1 MGPHALRAHPGGRQ
15 SSVYT
20 LMSRPSSELETPR
33 EIHTTNGS
41 SPADRRASVGLLG
54 RLGLDRPELRAWAM
68 YDWAV
73 SAVQTTIMVAVFPVY
88 FGNIARGSLP
98 ESRATQAI
106 ATANTVVAIVMAIL
120 SPVLGAVSDYV
131 AAKKRM
137 LAASMLVGSAAVAG
151 MFFVQQGD
159 HQLALILFVIALI
172 GATASTVF
180 YDALLPHIAG
190 AGEIDRVSS
199 AGYAIGYFGGG
210 VLLALN
216 LAWIL
221 KPAWF
226 GLPAGPDISEAA
238 RTLPTR
244 LAFLSVAVWWLVF
257 SVPLFRRVPE
267 PPRTREPDEVNGQ
280 NPVVVPFIR
289 VAETFRALRGY
300 RQAFLMLLA
309 FMIYNDGIQTIQKMA
324 ASYGKELGIADS
336 VLISSI
342 LIVQFVGFPFAFLF
356 GAIAHRIGAKRTI
369 FIGLIIYGG
378 ISVLGYYMRT
388 AWHFILLAGLV
399 ATVQGGTQALS
410 RSLFASLVPA
420 HKSGEFFGFYS
431 VFEKFASIFG
441 PLLFW
446 ITIATTGN
454 SRNAILSV
462 IAFFVLGAL
471 VLSRVRVAE
480 GQQAARAGG
489 TGLISSPVT

>member
-1 MGPHALRAHPGGRQ
+1 MAEGVQGRETPGARGGR
-15 SSVYT
+15 S
-20 LMSRPSSELETPR
+20 
-33 EIHTTNGS
+33 
-41 SPADRRASVGLLG
+41 AGLLN
-54 RLGLDRPELRAWAM
+54 RIGLDRPELRAWAM

-73 SAVQTTIMVAVFPVY
+73 SSVQTTIMVAVFPVY
-88 FGNIARGSLP
+88 FVNIARSSLP

-106 ATANTVVAIVMAIL
+106 ATANTIVAIVLAVL
-120 SPVLGAVSDYV
+120 SPILGAVSDYV

-137 LAASMLVGSAAVAG
+137 LGASMLVGAAAVAG

-159 HQLALILFVIALI
+159 YRLALVLFVVSLI

-180 YDALLPHIAG
+180 YDALLPHIA
-190 AGEIDRVSS
+190 ADDEMDRVSS
-199 AGYAIGYFGGG
+199 AGYAIGYIGGG

-226 GLPAGPDISEAA
+226 GLPSGAGLSSAQ

-244 LAFLSVAVWWLVF
+244 LALLSVAVWWVVF
-257 SVPLFRRVPE
+257 SIPLFRKVPE
-267 PPRTREPDEVNGQ
+267 PPRTREPDELARGNALVM
-280 NPVVVPFIR
+280 PFVRVV
-289 VAETFRALRGY
+289 ETFRALRGY
-300 RQAFLMLLA
+300 KQAFLMLLA

-324 ASYGKELGIADS
+324 ATYGKELGIEDS
-336 VLISSI
+336 ILIASI
-342 LIVQFVGFPFAFLF
+342 LIVQFVGFPFSFLF
-356 GAIAHRIGAKRTI
+356 GAIAARIGAKATI
-369 FIGLIIYGG
+369 FIGLIVYAG
-378 ISVLGYYMRT
+378 ISVLGYYMHT
-388 AWHFILLAGLV
+388 AVHFMLLAAMV

-410 RSLFASLVPA
+410 RSLFASLIPA

-462 IAFFVLGAL
+462 IFFFALGAL
-471 VLSRVRVAE
+471 ILSRVRVRE
-480 GQQAARAGG
+480 GQQAARAAD
-489 TGLISSPVT
+489 SSVVSVAVT

>member
-1 MGPHALRAHPGGRQ
+1 MPDSTRSTHKTASDRDKPGFL
-15 SSVYT
+15 S
-20 LMSRPSSELETPR
+20 
-33 EIHTTNGS
+33 
-41 SPADRRASVGLLG
+41 
-54 RLGLDRPELRAWAM
+54 RLGLSRPELRAWAM

-88 FGNIARGSLP
+88 FVNIAKSDLP
-98 ESRATQAI
+98 ESKATQAI
-106 ATANTVVAIVMAIL
+106 ATANTIVAIILAVL
-120 SPVLGAVSDYV
+120 SPVLGAMSDYV

-137 LAASMLVGSAAVAG
+137 LGASMLVGAAAVAG
-151 MFFVQQGD
+151 MFFVHQGD
-159 HQLALILFVIALI
+159 YQLALVLFVISLI

-180 YDALLPHIAG
+180 YDSLLPHIASED
-190 AGEIDRVSS
+190 EIDRVSS
-199 AGYAIGYFGGG
+199 AGYAVGYIGGG

-221 KPAWF
+221 KPQWF
-226 GLPAGPDISEAA
+226 GLPSGPDLSESA

-244 LAFLSVAVWWLVF
+244 LAFLSVAVWWVVF

-267 PPRTREPDEVNGQ
+267 PPRTREPDETRGG
-280 NPVVVPFIR
+280 NPLTIPFVR
-289 VAETFRALRGY
+289 LSETFRALRGY
-300 RQAFLMLLA
+300 KQAFLMLLA

-324 ASYGKELGIADS
+324 ATYGKELGIEDS
-336 VLISSI
+336 VLIASI

-356 GAIAHRIGAKRTI
+356 GSIAGRIGAKRTI
-369 FIGLIIYGG
+369 FIGLVVYAG
-378 ISVLGYYMRT
+378 ISILGFYMRT
-388 AWHFILLAGLV
+388 AGHFMLLAAMV

-410 RSLFASLVPA
+410 RSLFASLIPT

-446 ITIATTGN
+446 VTIATTGN

-462 IAFFVLGAL
+462 IFFFAIGAL
-471 VLSRVRVAE
+471 VLSRVKVAE
-480 GQQAARAGG
+480 GQRAARASDE
-489 TGLISSPVT
+489 GLITPAAV

>member
-1 MGPHALRAHPGGRQ
+1 MSEKAHNAQSVDNDHGGFR
-15 SSVYT
+15 
-20 LMSRPSSELETPR
+20 
-33 EIHTTNGS
+33 
-41 SPADRRASVGLLG
+41 LLS
-54 RLGLDRPELRAWAM
+54 RLGLSRPELRAWAM

-88 FGNIARGSLP
+88 FVNIAKADLP

-106 ATANTVVAIVMAIL
+106 ATANTIVAIVLAVL
-120 SPVLGAVSDYV
+120 SPVLGAMSDYV

-137 LAASMLVGSAAVAG
+137 LGASMLVGAAAIAG
-151 MFFVQQGD
+151 MFFVQVGD
-159 HQLALILFVIALI
+159 YRLALVLFVIALI
-172 GATASTVF
+172 GAPASTVF
-180 YDALLPHIAG
+180 YDALLPHIAR
-190 AGEIDRVSS
+190 EDEMDRVSS
-199 AGYAIGYFGGG
+199 AGYAVGYVGGG

-226 GLPAGPDISEAA
+226 GLPSGPDLSDSA
-238 RTLPTR
+238 RSLPTR
-244 LAFLSVAVWWLVF
+244 LAFLSVAVWWVVF

-267 PPRTREPDEVNGQ
+267 PPRTLEADEVRGPN
-280 NPVVVPFIR
+280 VFFVPFVR
-289 VAETFRALRGY
+289 LGETFRALRGY
-300 RQAFLMLLA
+300 KQAFLMLLA
-309 FMIYNDGIQTIQKMA
+309 FMVYNDGIQTIQKMA
-324 ASYGKELGIADS
+324 APYGKELGLADS
-336 VLISSI
+336 VLIGSI

-356 GAIAHRIGAKRTI
+356 GNIAGRIGAKRTI
-369 FIGLIIYGG
+369 FIGLVMYAG

-388 AWHFILLAGLV
+388 AGHFILLAVLV

-410 RSLFASLVPA
+410 RSLFASLIPA

-462 IAFFVLGAL
+462 IVFFAVGAL
-471 VLSRVRVAE
+471 ILSRVKVAE
-480 GQQAARAGG
+480 GQQAARAGEE
-489 TGLISSPVT
+489 GLISPASV

>member
-1 MGPHALRAHPGGRQ
+1 MSERAHNPQSLGNDRGGF
-15 SSVYT
+15 
-20 LMSRPSSELETPR
+20 
-33 EIHTTNGS
+33 
-41 SPADRRASVGLLG
+41 GLLS
-54 RLGLDRPELRAWAM
+54 RLGLSRPELRAWAM

-88 FGNIARGSLP
+88 FVNIAKADLP

-106 ATANTVVAIVMAIL
+106 ATANTIVAIVLAVL
-120 SPVLGAVSDYV
+120 SPVLGAMSDYV

-137 LAASMLVGSAAVAG
+137 LGASMLVGAAAIAG
-151 MFFVQQGD
+151 MFFVQVGD
-159 HQLALILFVIALI
+159 YRLALVLFVIALI
-172 GATASTVF
+172 GAPASTVF
-180 YDALLPHIAG
+180 YDALLPHIAR
-190 AGEIDRVSS
+190 EDEMDRVSS
-199 AGYAIGYFGGG
+199 AGYAVGYVGGG

-226 GLPAGPDISEAA
+226 GLPSGPDLSDSA
-238 RTLPTR
+238 RSLPTR
-244 LAFLSVAVWWLVF
+244 LAFLSVAVWWVVF

-267 PPRTREPDEVNGQ
+267 PPRTLEADEVRGPN
-280 NPVVVPFIR
+280 VFFVPFVR
-289 VAETFRALRGY
+289 LGETFRALRGY
-300 RQAFLMLLA
+300 KQAFLMLLA
-309 FMIYNDGIQTIQKMA
+309 FMVYNDGIQTIQKMA
-324 ASYGKELGIADS
+324 APYGKELGLADS
-336 VLISSI
+336 VLIGSI

-356 GAIAHRIGAKRTI
+356 GNIAGRIGAKRTI
-369 FIGLIIYGG
+369 FIGLVVYAG

-388 AWHFILLAGLV
+388 AGHFILLAVLV

-410 RSLFASLVPA
+410 RSLFASLIPA

-462 IAFFVLGAL
+462 IVFFSAGAL
-471 VLSRVRVAE
+471 ILSRVKVAE
-480 GQQAARAGG
+480 GQQAARAGEE
-489 TGLISSPVT
+489 GLISPASV

>member
-1 MGPHALRAHPGGRQ
+1 MSERARGDHDSIRDLRRTGLLAR
-15 SSVYT
+15 
-20 LMSRPSSELETPR
+20 
-33 EIHTTNGS
+33 
-41 SPADRRASVGLLG
+41 VGLN
-54 RLGLDRPELRAWAM
+54 RPELRAWAM

-88 FGNIARGSLP
+88 FVNIARSDLP

-106 ATANTVVAIVMAIL
+106 ATANTIVAIVMAIL
-120 SPVLGAVSDYV
+120 SPVLGAMSDYI

-137 LAASMLVGSAAVAG
+137 LGASMLVGAAAVAG

-159 HQLALILFVIALI
+159 YRLALVLFVVSLI

-180 YDALLPHIAG
+180 YDSLLPHIASEH
-190 AGEIDRVSS
+190 EIDRVSS
-199 AGYAIGYFGGG
+199 AGYAVGYVGGG

-221 KPAWF
+221 KPEWF
-226 GLPAGPDISEAA
+226 GLPSGPALSDSA

-244 LAFLSVAVWWLVF
+244 LAFLSVAIWWVVF

-267 PPRTREPDEVNGQ
+267 PPRTREPDEVRGGNAL
-280 NPVVVPFIR
+280 VIPFVR
-289 VAETFRALRGY
+289 LGETFRALRGY
-300 RQAFLMLLA
+300 KQAFLMLLA

-324 ASYGKELGIADS
+324 ATYGKELGIADT
-336 VLISSI
+336 VLIASI

-356 GAIAHRIGAKRTI
+356 GAIAGRIGAKRTI
-369 FIGLIIYGG
+369 FIGLMVYAG
-378 ISVLGYYMRT
+378 ISVLGFYMRT
-388 AWHFILLAGLV
+388 AWHFVLLAGMV

-410 RSLFASLVPA
+410 RSLFASLVPT

-446 ITIATTGN
+446 VTIATTGS

-462 IAFFVLGAL
+462 ILFFALGAL
-471 VLSRVRVAE
+471 VLSRVKVAE
-480 GQQAARAGG
+480 GQKAARDGD
-489 TGLISSPVT
+489 TGLISPAAV

>member
-1 MGPHALRAHPGGRQ
+1 MAKSSQAGHVLSGERPHKL
-15 SSVYT
+15 
-20 LMSRPSSELETPR
+20 
-33 EIHTTNGS
+33 
-41 SPADRRASVGLLG
+41 GLLS

-73 SAVQTTIMVAVFPVY
+73 SSVQTTIMVAVFPVY
-88 FGNIARGSLP
+88 FVNIAKSDLP

-106 ATANTVVAIVMAIL
+106 ATANTIVAIVLALL

-137 LAASMLVGSAAVAG
+137 LGASMIVGAVAVAG

-159 HQLALILFVIALI
+159 YRLALVLFVISLI

-180 YDALLPHIAG
+180 YDALLPHIA
-190 AGEIDRVSS
+190 AEHEIDRVSS
-199 AGYAIGYFGGG
+199 AGYAVGYVGGG
-210 VLLALN
+210 LLLALN

-226 GLPAGPDISEAA
+226 GLPNGPGLSSAE

-244 LAFLSVAVWWLVF
+244 LALLSVAVWWAVF
-257 SVPLFRRVPE
+257 SIPLFRRVPE
-267 PPRTREPDEVNGQ
+267 PPRTREPDELSGGNAL
-280 NPVVVPFIR
+280 VVPFVR

-300 RQAFLMLLA
+300 KQAFLMLLA

-324 ASYGKELGIADS
+324 ATYGKELGIADS
-336 VLISSI
+336 VLIASI
-342 LIVQFVGFPFAFLF
+342 LIVQFVGFPFAFLC
-356 GAIAHRIGAKRTI
+356 GAIAGRIGAKTTI
-369 FIGLIIYGG
+369 FIGLLVYAG
-378 ISVLGYYMRT
+378 ISILGFYMRT
-388 AWHFILLAGLV
+388 AAHFMLLAAMV

-462 IAFFVLGAL
+462 ILFFAIGAL
-471 VLSRVRVAE
+471 ILSRVRVRE
-480 GQQAARAGG
+480 GQEAARAADAD
-489 TGLISSPVT
+489 LISAPV